1 MDNNTSGAP
10 AEKAKTSI
18 YDIAAMAGVS
28 YATVSRY
35 LNGHPNVSKA
45 TAARIDEAI
54 AKTNYTPSAS
64 AQSLARKRSH
74 IIALI
79 IHGESEAVT
88 RDPNIMTIIAT
99 ANKRIAQEGWQMVTM
114 MADGDASLANVTR
127 MIASGF
133 ADGYILFT
141 LEKGDPILE
150 TFGKRPDIP
159 AVISGTGFK
168 EHIPC
173 PSVDVD
179 NTSAMAELV
188 RHVLHPDPDHR
199 RMRPAYI
206 SGPLNMPGAPER
218 LTAFVNTV
226 TEELHPDYNLPIS
239 YNDDWLRE
247 TGAHAVRE
255 WYDGGVLD
263 CINAIVC
270 ANDTLAAGAIEELHR
285 VGLHV
290 PEDVAVSGFDNSSAA
305 TASMPQITTV
315 DQHMELRGEVLAD
328 IVIKKINGID
338 SPRTVMLPT
347 DLVVR
352 QSA

>member
-1 MDNNTSGAP
+1 MDNNAAGRTADKT
-10 AEKAKTSI
+10 KANI
-18 YDIAAMAGVS
+18 YDVAALAGVS

-35 LNGHPNVSKA
+35 LNGHPNVSKS
-45 TAARIDEAI
+45 TAARIDAAV
-54 AKTNYTPSAS
+54 AKTNYIPSAS
-64 AQSLARKRSH
+64 AQSLARQRSH
-74 IIALI
+74 IVALI

-88 RDPNIMTIIAT
+88 RDPNIMTIMAT
-99 ANKRIAQEGWQMVTM
+99 ANKRIAQEGWQMVTV
-114 MADGDASLANVTR
+114 MADGDTGVNNITR

-141 LEKGDPILE
+141 LEKGDPILAA
-150 TFGKRPDIP
+150 FDKRQIP

-168 EHIPC
+168 DNVPC

-179 NTSAMAELV
+179 NTSAMSDLI

-199 RMRPAYI
+199 RIHPAYI

-218 LTAFVNTV
+218 LTAFINTV
-226 TEELHPDYNLPIS
+226 TEELHPNYNLPIS

-247 TGAHAVRE
+247 TGAAAVRR
-255 WYDGGVLD
+255 WHDSGVLD
-263 CINAIVC
+263 GVDAIVC
-270 ANDTLAAGAIEELHR
+270 ANDTLAAGAVEELHR
-285 VGLHV
+285 LGRHV
-290 PEDVAVSGFDNSSAA
+290 PEDIAVSGFDNSSAA
-305 TASMPQITTV
+305 TSTMPQITTV
-315 DQHMELRGEVLAD
+315 DQHMEMRGEVLAD

-347 DLVVR
+347 ELVVR